1 MGKSTFDLTGRV
13 AIVTGGSKGIGYGIA
28 EKFAA
33 HGASV
38 VLVARRANECDAAA
52 AEIAK
57 AYPNIEALSV
67 PGDVSKLADIEN
79 IFNKT
84 IEKFGKLDI
93 LVNAAGASMMKPLE
107 AVTEAEW
114 DHMTNVNMKGLYFMS
129 TAAKVQF
136 LKQEKVGTIINIASN
151 ALYLGLKF
159 LGAYAATKAYVGH
172 ITKCMAVEWAP
183 HKIRVNAIAPGT
195 VPTEM
200 AAPFKELGMF
210 DKIANDTPLQT
221 LMNVEDMA
229 NAALYLAADESE
241 HATGIIIPV
250 DGGRSII

>member
-1 MGKSTFDLTGRV
+1 MGKSLFDLTGRT

-33 HGASV
+33 HGANV

-52 AEIAK
+52 EEIAK
-57 AYPNIEALSV
+57 AYPNITALSV
-67 PGDVSKLADIEN
+67 PADVAKTEDIAR
-79 IFNKT
+79 IFKVAS
-84 IEKFGKLDI
+84 EKFGKIDI

-107 AVTEAEW
+107 AVTEEEW
-114 DHMTNVNMKGLYFMS
+114 DHMSNVNMRGLYFMS
-129 TAAKVQF
+129 TAAKNQF
-136 LKQEKVGTIINIASN
+136 VKQEKPGTIINISSN
-151 ALYLGLKF
+151 ALYLGLSY

-183 HKIRVNAIAPGT
+183 LKIRVNSIAPGT

-200 AAPFKELGMF
+200 AAPFKEMGMF
-210 DKIANDTPLQT
+210 DKIANDTPLKT
-221 LMNVEDMA
+221 LMSVEDMA

-241 HATGIIIPV
+241 HVTGTIITV